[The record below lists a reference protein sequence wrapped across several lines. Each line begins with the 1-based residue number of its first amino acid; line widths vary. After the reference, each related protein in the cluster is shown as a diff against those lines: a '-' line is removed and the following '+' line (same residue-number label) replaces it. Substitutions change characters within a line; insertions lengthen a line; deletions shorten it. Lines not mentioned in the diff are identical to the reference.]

1 MLQNRMHR
9 GARLMAPLLFGS
21 GACAL
26 VYQTVWMREFRLF
39 FGASTAANAAVLAVF
54 IGGLGLGGLLLGAR
68 ADRHPRPLRFY
79 ADLELLIS
87 LWAATTPGLLWLARR
102 AYIALGGTTSL
113 GLAGGTVVRLLLTT
127 LVLAGPTLLMG
138 GTLPAVARGVETSD
152 DRGRRSTAWLYGVN
166 TLGAVAGCTLGT
178 FVLLEV
184 FGARLALWLC
194 CLVNVAIALA
204 ARAIARALP
213 MPSDGSPTSS
223 AGSAPTAPEGAP
235 EEAPLPAWLT
245 LSAAAA
251 AGFAFFLMELVWY
264 RMLGPLLGGNIFS
277 FGLILAVA
285 LLGIGLGA
293 AFHSFLSQRRAATVT
308 GLALSCLLEAAF
320 IALPYALGDRLAL
333 LALYLRPFG
342 ALGFGGFVAGW
353 TLVTAIVVLP
363 AAFVSG
369 VQFPLLIGLLGR
381 GRAGV
386 GKQVGLAYA
395 ANTAGSIAGA
405 LAGGFGLI
413 PLLSAPGCWRA
424 VALLL
429 ALLGVVAAGVA
440 ARRGARLVTLAAPAA
455 LVVAIAAMLLATG
468 PTAVWR
474 HSPIGVGRVPAA
486 VTSSATRLHAWMRSE
501 QASILWQADGVEGS
515 VAMSQGTGLAFILNG
530 KIDGHSRIDAST
542 MVWTGLVGAVLH
554 PAPKKALVIGLGTGS
569 TVGWLAAIP
578 SLERVDV
585 AELEPKILDVAE
597 QCGPVNRN
605 VMHNPKV
612 HMTLGDAREI
622 LLTSRERYEIIFS
635 EPSNPYRAGIS
646 NLFTADYY
654 RSVRER
660 LTPGGLFLQWVQAYD
675 IGATTVATI
684 YATLGSVYPAIET
697 WELGT
702 NDLLLV
708 ASERPLTHDLT
719 RLRARLAEEPFRS
732 ALARAWRTTRPEGFL
747 AHFAA
752 GPAFARALLSRPGQL
767 IGTDDLNPIE
777 FGFAR
782 TASNLSSFSS
792 SQLRALARARHAD
805 QPALTGGEVSW
816 NDVLDE
822 WSAFQASEGM
832 NPEARPELTPEQRA
846 RAHAEGALLAG
857 DFGAVV
863 HDWQSQSREP
873 RGPTELATVAFALA
887 ARGDE
892 RLGPY
897 LAALAPLEPI
907 EADMIRARFL
917 SERQRYEE
925 ATTALEQAFAAYRR
939 DPWPWVVVTQSAL
952 VTAVEVAQRAPELGP
967 RLHAALIP
975 RFAVSLFDEA
985 RLEALT
991 TIATRL
997 KKVELC
1003 RPTLA
1008 QLEPH
1013 VPWRRNVLLWRAY
1026 CYEKLGDPRAEL
1038 AESELSAFESEQAP
1052 TLAERL

>member
-1 MLQNRMHR
+1 
-9 GARLMAPLLFGS
+9 MAPLLFGS

-54 IGGLGLGGLLLGAR
+54 IGGLGTGGLLLGAR

-87 LWAATTPGLLWLARR
+87 LWAAATPGLLWVARR
-102 AYIALGGTTSL
+102 AYIAVGGTTSL
-113 GLAGGTVVRLLLTT
+113 GLAGSTVVRLLLTT

-152 DRGRRSTAWLYGVN
+152 DPGRRSTAWLYGVN
-166 TLGAVAGCTLGT
+166 TLGAVAGCALGT

-194 CLVNVAIALA
+194 CLANVLIALA
-204 ARAIARALP
+204 ARSIARALP
-213 MPSDGSPTSS
+213 VPSDGSAAASELPS
-223 AGSAPTAPEGAP
+223 AEGGAEP
-235 EEAPLPAWLT
+235 VATPDEPGETPLPAWLT
-245 LSAAAA
+245 LSAAAI

-285 LLGIGLGA
+285 LFGIGLGA
-293 AFHSFLSQRRAATVT
+293 AFHALLSTRHAATVA
-308 GLALSCLLEAAF
+308 GLALTCLLEAAF
-320 IALPYALGDRLAL
+320 IALPYALGDHLAL

-342 ALGFGGFVAGW
+342 ALGFGGFVGGW

-381 GRAGV
+381 GRAAV
-386 GKQVGLAYA
+386 GKEVGLAYA

-429 ALLGVVAAGVA
+429 TLLGLAAAGVA
-440 ARRGARLVTLAAPAA
+440 VRRGARLVTLAGPAL

-468 PTAVWR
+468 PTSVWR
-474 HSPIGVGRVPAA
+474 HSPIGVGRVPAT
-486 VTSSATRLHAWMRSE
+486 VTSSKTLLHAWMRSE
-501 QASILWQADGVEGS
+501 QASILWEADGIEGS

-530 KIDGHSRIDAST
+530 KIDGHSRSDAST

-585 AELEPKILDVAE
+585 AELEPKIKDVAE
-597 QCGPVNRN
+597 QCGPVNQN

-612 HMTLGDAREI
+612 RVTLGDAREI
-622 LLTSRERYEIIFS
+622 LLTSRERYEVIFS

-646 NLFTADYY
+646 NLFTVDYY
-654 RSVRER
+654 RSVQKR

-675 IGATTVATI
+675 IDATTVATI
-684 YATLGSVYPAIET
+684 YATLGSAFSAIET

-719 RLRARLAEEPFRS
+719 RLRERLAEEPFRS
-732 ALARAWRTTRPEGFL
+732 ALARAWRTTRVEGFL
-747 AHFAA
+747 SHFAA
-752 GPAFARALLSRPGQL
+752 GPAFARALLPRPGEQ

-782 TASNLSSFSS
+782 TASNLSSFSAG
-792 SQLRALARARHAD
+792 QLRVLSRARHAD
-805 QPALTGGEVSW
+805 KPSLTGGAVDW
-816 NDVLDE
+816 NDVVDE
-822 WSAFQASEGM
+822 WSAFQTSEGT
-832 NPEARPELTPEQRA
+832 NPERPSVHTPEQQARA
-846 RAHAEGALLAG
+846 RAQSALLLG
-857 DFGAVV
+857 DFPGVV
-863 HDWQSQSREP
+863 RAWRTQSREP
-873 RGPTELATVAFALA
+873 RGPTELATVALALA
-887 ARGDE
+887 SSGDE
-892 RLGPY
+892 RLEPY
-897 LAALAPLEPI
+897 LAALKLLEPI
-907 EADMIRARFL
+907 EADMIFARFL
-917 SERQRYEE
+917 AKRARYED
-925 ATTALEQAFAAYRR
+925 ATATLERAFAAYRR
-939 DPWPWVVVTQSAL
+939 DPWPWLIVAQSAFD
-952 VTAVEVAQRAPELGP
+952 TAVEIASRAPELAP
-967 RLHAALIP
+967 RLHTALAQ

-991 TIATRL
+991 AIAMRL

-1003 RPTLA
+1003 RPTLT
-1008 QLEPH
+1008 QLEPF

-1038 AESELSAFESEQAP
+1038 AVKELSEFESEQAP
-1052 TLAERL
+1052 TLSERLQ